1 MSQDLLTE
9 LEEGLDT
16 DVIESINDTFEAEDE
31 YNDYIQKERQ
41 KRKKEQELKR
51 RKQLREAKKNQDK
64 QIEKYQNES
73 EKSLNK
79 ELDDNR
85 IDIDTQITK
94 YTARIHKIKKLK
106 NRNIFLIYLKER
118 DNTVTKQRIEIGLP
132 EDKSNEWV
140 RLCEWFDV
148 NPSKPT
154 ELPESRRESRRSRR
168 A

>member
-1 MSQDLLTE
+1 MSQDSLTE

-94 YTARIHKIKKLK
+94 YTARIHKIKKIK
-106 NRNIFLIYLKER
+106 K
-118 DNTVTKQRIEIGLP
+118 
-132 EDKSNEWV
+132 
-140 RLCEWFDV
+140 
-148 NPSKPT
+148 
-154 ELPESRRESRRSRR
+154 
-168 A
+168 